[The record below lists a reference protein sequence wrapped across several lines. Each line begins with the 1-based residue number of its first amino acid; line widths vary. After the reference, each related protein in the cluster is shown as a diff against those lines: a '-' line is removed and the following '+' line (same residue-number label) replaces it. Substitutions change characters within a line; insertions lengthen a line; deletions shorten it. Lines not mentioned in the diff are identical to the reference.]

1 MNEPFVYLYFSFLL
15 CFYSERTVWMSL
27 HVDVASC
34 RVFGPYSMDVV
45 TSTAFSVDVDSIN
58 HPSDPFVANIKKM
71 VKFSF
76 LNPLLVLIGILYIIY

>member
-1 MNEPFVYLYFSFLL
+1 
-15 CFYSERTVWMSL
+15 MSL

-76 LNPLLVLIGILYIIY
+76 LNPLLVLIGILYAIY